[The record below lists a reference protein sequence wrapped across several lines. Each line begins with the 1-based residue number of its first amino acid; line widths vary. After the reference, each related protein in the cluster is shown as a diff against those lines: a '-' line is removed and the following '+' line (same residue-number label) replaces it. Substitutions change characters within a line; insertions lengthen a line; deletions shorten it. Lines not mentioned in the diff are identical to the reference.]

1 MTESGGIAKRAIHTM
16 SWGDTVFCLTSM
28 LFLILTLF
36 ASELTSTG
44 AVNGLRMCAQ
54 TLIPSLFPFMAVS
67 SLIASSG
74 AAELLG
80 KPFAAP
86 CRILFGISPPGACA
100 LVMGML
106 CGFPVGT
113 KTALTLYE
121 NGRISKGELEHILM
135 LANIPSAAFLINAT
149 GASLFGS
156 KGFGIA
162 LYAVN
167 IISAF
172 VIGIISRP
180 FFGSERLTATPRK
193 SKKKRNGIALFTNA
207 ITDSA
212 ISMLYVCAFVVFF
225 SALVSCVGELCSA
238 LPIREELSFALFG
251 FFELTQGVSHAS
263 LCLSKYTGMLLASA
277 ITGWSGMSVH
287 FQIMSI
293 CRDHSL
299 SFKPYFL
306 SKLFCSV
313 INTALMALILAI
325 FHL

>member
-1 MTESGGIAKRAIHTM
+1 
-16 SWGDTVFCLTSM
+16 
-28 LFLILTLF
+28 
-36 ASELTSTG
+36 
-44 AVNGLRMCAQ
+44 MCAQ

-86 CRILFGISPPGACA
+86 CRILFGISPQGACA

-135 LANIPSAAFLINAT
+135 LSNIPSAAFLINAT

-156 KGFGIA
+156 RSFGIA

-172 VIGIISRP
+172 VVGIISKP
-180 FFGSERLTATPRK
+180 FFRCERMPATYQK
-193 SKKKRNGIALFTNA
+193 NAKKRNGIALFTNA

-225 SALVSCVGELCSA
+225 SALVSCIEELCSA
-238 LPIREELSFALFG
+238 LPIKEELSFALFG

-263 LCLSKYTGMLLASA
+263 LCPSAYTGMLLASA

-293 CRDHSL
+293 CRDHTL

-306 SKLFCSV
+306 SKLFCAV
-313 INTALMALILAI
+313 INTALMTLILAV
-325 FHL
+325 FRL